1 MVIQSVAFDVRHIS
15 AQNGRMSD
23 TNEPTKPPKK
33 TSSVRHT
40 RAIQRDRSKR
50 PTAAP
55 SDEEIADRLRE
66 IVHPATLA
74 QVAHFQ
80 RLGLRERTLTLPV
93 MVALVLNMVWRQIG
107 SVTDLTKL
115 MISERLLWAEP
126 RKVSQ
131 QALSER
137 FRTFPAILFLRV
149 FLAVLPLME
158 TRWKSRQRPLPP
170 EIAWAQER
178 YTEVVIQDGS
188 TLDAL
193 LRKVG
198 LLRDAETNPLAGRM
212 TALLDLCSRL
222 PRHIWYEEDAQ
233 AHDQRFWPRIL
244 EVLKT
249 GSLLLFDLGY
259 TNFSVYAQLT
269 TAGVAFVTRAKSNLA
284 YQVERHLRQTAQV
297 HESLVWVGKGDD
309 RQLIRLI
316 EVLYQGKWYRY
327 LTNELDTERLPAP
340 YVVALYWQRWR
351 IEDAY
356 NVVKRLLGLAYFWV
370 SSQNGVELQLWA
382 TWLLYAVL
390 VDLTDAVA
398 EQLNKPFAALSM
410 EMVYRSVYY
419 FTQAYNRGE
428 TNDPVVYL
436 ADNAKW
442 LGIVKR
448 ERKHRPPRPSPLELL
463 DLTNSSHP

>member
-1 MVIQSVAFDVRHIS
+1 MVIQPVSFDVTHVS
-15 AQNGRMSD
+15 AQNGCMSD
-23 TNEPTKPPKK
+23 TSKPTKAPKK
-33 TSSVRHT
+33 PSSVRHT

-50 PTAAP
+50 PDVAP
-55 SDEEIADRLRE
+55 PDEQIASRLKEI
-66 IVHPATLA
+66 IHPATLA

-93 MVALVLNMVWRQIG
+93 MVALVLSMVWRHIG
-107 SVTDLTKL
+107 SVTELSKM
-115 MISERLLWAEP
+115 MITEGLLWAEP

-137 FRTFPAILFLRV
+137 FRTFPSILFLRV
-149 FLAVLPLME
+149 LLAVLPLME
-158 TRWKSRQRPLPP
+158 TRWKSRQRPLPA

-244 EVLKT
+244 EQLQA

-269 TAGVAFVTRAKSNLA
+269 TAGITFITRAKSNLS
-284 YQVERHLRQTAQV
+284 YEVESYLQRTAQV
-297 HESLVWVGKGDD
+297 HEILVWIGKGDD
-309 RQLIRLI
+309 RQLVRLI
-316 EVLYQGKWYRY
+316 QVLYQGKWYRY

-356 NVVKRLLGLAYFWV
+356 NIVKRLLGLAYFWV
-370 SSQNGVELQLWA
+370 GSQNGVELQLWA

-390 VDLTDAVA
+390 VDLTDAIA
-398 EQLNKPFAALSM
+398 EHLNKPFAAISM
-410 EMVYRSVYY
+410 EMVYRSIYY
-419 FTQAYNRGE
+419 FAQAYHRGE
-428 TNDPVVYL
+428 TDDPVVYL
-436 ADNAKW
+436 ADNAKL
-442 LGIVKR
+442 LGVVKR
-448 ERKHRPPRPSPLELL
+448 KRKHRPSPLELL
-463 DLTNSSHP
+463 DLTDSSDP

>member
-1 MVIQSVAFDVRHIS
+1 MVIQAIEFDVIGVP
-15 AQNGRMSD
+15 AQNGRMTD
-23 TNEPTKPPKK
+23 TNETTKQPKK
-33 TSSVRHT
+33 PSSVRHT

-50 PTAAP
+50 PGVAP
-55 SDEEIADRLRE
+55 PDEQIAERLTEIIR
-66 IVHPATLA
+66 PATLA
-74 QVAHFQ
+74 QVAHFH
-80 RLGLRERTLTLPV
+80 RLGLRERVLNLPV
-93 MVALVLNMVWRQIG
+93 MVALVLSMVWRQIG
-107 SVTDLTKL
+107 EV
-115 MISERLLWAEP
+115 SELAKMLRIEGLLWAEP

-149 FLAVLPLME
+149 LLAVLPLMQA
-158 TRWKSRQRPLPP
+158 RWQSRQRPQPP

-178 YTEVVIQDGS
+178 YTEVVIHDGS

-244 EVLKT
+244 EVLKA

-259 TNFSVYAQLT
+259 TNFIVYAQLT
-269 TAGVAFVTRAKSNLA
+269 AAHITFITRAKSNLA
-284 YQVERHLRQTAQV
+284 YEVERYLRRTAQV
-297 HESLVWVGKGDD
+297 HEALVWIGKGDD
-309 RQLIRLI
+309 RQLVRLI
-316 EVLYQGKWYRY
+316 QVLYKGKWYRY
-327 LTNELDTERLPAP
+327 LTNELDTERLPTP
-340 YVVALYWQRWR
+340 YMVALYWQRWR

-356 NVVKRLLGLAYFWV
+356 NIVKRLLGLAYFWV
-370 SSQNGVELQLWA
+370 GSQNGVELQLWA

-398 EQLNKPFAALSM
+398 ERLNKPFAAISL
-410 EMVYRSVYY
+410 EMVYRSIYY
-419 FTQAYNRGE
+419 FAQAYDRGE
-428 TNDPVVYL
+428 ADDPVAYL
-436 ADNAKW
+436 ADNATW
-442 LGIVKR
+442 LGVLKR
-448 ERKHRPPRPSPLELL
+448 KRKHRPSPLALF
-463 DLTNSSHP
+463 DLTNSSDP